1 MKNLFLLG
9 LVMMLAFFK
18 ESTAHDLKD
27 YVNKGDVE
35 ILVEALKYSDAGMFE
50 EAANEIQS
58 TNNKNLR
65 ILVSWL
71 KLRAGEGS
79 FSEYKEFLKY
89 YEHWPQTRLLKKFGE
104 LSIDESVKRK
114 DIEAFFKVRAECERL
129 RKVSHSLYED
139 DCLPQTANGSIFFLR
154 TIDKNT
160 TENLFDAVLEKLV
173 VRQTV
178 TDRQW
183 EYVKTKYKGQ
193 LAELATLRFKH
204 FKKTSDLKELNR
216 ISDFLDEKNLG
227 DLRNIK
233 KLKETKRISKK
244 FTNKKRYY
252 DDAGVTY
259 DYISVLR
266 RSGQFDLAQK
276 LIREYS
282 SKHFDTLEDE
292 RWLQIKQIYSL
303 RALRGGYANRAYE
316 IANTKYN
323 FSGDPNSLSDYLYLE
338 WLAGF
343 IALEFFNDPK
353 LAKDH
358 FLNFLALL
366 KEWEEKSDQ
375 LDEIGFHNS
384 IISLDIAN
392 ARIGYWLGRT
402 LIQLGEK
409 KSAREFFT
417 LSANFDYTFYG
428 QLALERLKM
437 NPSPRYIEKIKT
449 KDFTIDNQGDLVE
462 VAAALYFAERG
473 VLSDYIFG
481 HLAKDLSVPER
492 HKLCDILYN
501 AGFIK
506 GSLTVAKK
514 STQKGNPLYSE
525 LFPMGKDFVFDRN
538 VDKSLI
544 LSVIRQESEFFRAA
558 KSRTGALGLM
568 QLMPNTAKEVAGKL
582 KIKYEKSKLITDE
595 NYNIRLGSHY
605 LEYLLKRYKGSKVLT
620 LAAYNAGPANLKKWL
635 SNMGDPRKEGIDPL
649 VWIEL
654 IPFPETRNYI
664 KRVLEAIWIY
674 DSKVSG
680 SIEKPNLA
688 REYFGHLF

>member
-1 MKNLFLLG
+1 MKNLFLLV
-9 LVMMLAFFK
+9 LVITLAFLK
-18 ESTAHDLKD
+18 VSMAHDLED
-27 YVNKGDVE
+27 YVNKGDVG

-50 EAANEIQS
+50 EATDEIKN
-58 TNNKNLR
+58 TKNKNLR
-65 ILVSWL
+65 ALVKWL
-71 KLRAGEGS
+71 KLREGEGS
-79 FSEYKEFLKY
+79 FSEYTGFLKY
-89 YEHWPQTRLLKKFGE
+89 YEHWPQTRLLKKYGE
-104 LSIDESVKRK
+104 LSIDESVKRE
-114 DIEAFFKVRAECERL
+114 DIEAFFKLRAFCEKL
-129 RKVSHSLYED
+129 KKVSHILYED
-139 DCLPQTANGSIFFLR
+139 ECLPQTANGSIFFLK
-154 TIDKNT
+154 TLGKNT
-160 TENLFDAVLEKLV
+160 TKDLFDAVLEKLV

-178 TDRQW
+178 TDEQW
-183 EYVKTKYKGQ
+183 DYVKTNYKKK
-193 LAELATLRFKH
+193 LADMATLRFNH
-204 FKKTSDLKELNR
+204 FKKTSNLNELNR
-216 ISDFLDEKNLG
+216 ISDFLDGKNLK
-227 DLRNIK
+227 DLKDMK
-233 KLKETKRISKK
+233 KFKETKKLSKNII
-244 FTNKKRYY
+244 NKERYY
-252 DDAGVTY
+252 NDAGVTY

-323 FSGDPNSLSDYLYLE
+323 FADYPNSLSDYLYLE

-384 IISLDIAN
+384 IISLDIAG

-402 LIQLGEK
+402 LIQLGDK

-428 QLALERLKM
+428 QLSLERLKM
-437 NPSPRYIEKIKT
+437 KPNPRYIEKTNI
-449 KDFTIDNQGDLVE
+449 KDFKIDNQRDLVE

-481 HLAKDLSVPER
+481 YLAKDLSEPER
-492 HKLCDILYN
+492 YKLCDILYN

-514 STQKGNPLYSE
+514 STQKGHPLYSE
-525 LFPMGKDFVFDRN
+525 LFPIGKDFVFDQN
-538 VDKSLI
+538 VDKSLV

-605 LEYLLKRYKGSKVLT
+605 LKYLLKRYKGSKVLS

-635 SNMGDPRKEGIDPL
+635 SNMGDPRKKGIDPL

-664 KRVLEAIWIY
+664 KRVLEAIWVY
-674 DSKVSG
+674 DSKISG

>member
-1 MKNLFLLG
+1 
-9 LVMMLAFFK
+9 MLAFFK
-18 ESTAHDLKD
+18 ISMAHDLED
-27 YVNKGDVE
+27 YVNKGHVE
-35 ILVEALKYSDAGMFE
+35 ILVEALKYTDAGMFE
-50 EAANEIQS
+50 EAADEIKN
-58 TNNKNLR
+58 TNNKNL
-65 ILVSWL
+65 LVLVKWL
-71 KLRAGEGS
+71 KLREGEGN
-79 FSEYKEFLKY
+79 FSEYTEFLKY
-89 YEHWPQTRLLKKFGE
+89 YAHWPQTRLLKKFGE

-114 DIEAFFKVRAECERL
+114 DIQAFFKVRAVCEKL
-129 RKVSHSLYED
+129 RKVSYRLYED

-154 TIDKNT
+154 TLDKNT
-160 TENLFDAVLEKLV
+160 TKNLFDAVLEKLV
-173 VRQTV
+173 IRQTV
-178 TDRQW
+178 TDEQW
-183 EYVKTKYKGQ
+183 AYLKTNYKSK
-193 LAELATLRFKH
+193 LAEMATLRFKH
-204 FKKTSDLKELNR
+204 FKKTSNLRELNR
-216 ISDFLDEKNLG
+216 ISDFLDGKNLK
-227 DLRNIK
+227 DLKDIK
-233 KLKETKRISKK
+233 KFKETKKLSKNI
-244 FTNKKRYY
+244 TNKNRYY
-252 DDAGVTY
+252 NDAGVTY

-276 LIREYS
+276 LIRQYS

-323 FSGDPNSLSDYLYLE
+323 FSDDPNSLSDYLYLE

-353 LAKDH
+353 LAKKH

-366 KEWEEKSDQ
+366 KDWEEKSDQ

-384 IISLDIAN
+384 IISLDIAS

-402 LIQLGEK
+402 LIQLGDK

-437 NPSPRYIEKIKT
+437 IPSPRYIEKIDI
-449 KDFTIDNQGDLVE
+449 KDFKIDNQGDLVE

-481 HLAKDLSVPER
+481 YLSKDLSEPER
-492 HKLCDILYN
+492 HKLCNILYN

-506 GSLTVAKK
+506 GSLTVAKM
-514 STQKGNPLYSE
+514 STHKENPLYSE
-525 LFPMGKDFVFDRN
+525 LFPIGKDFVFDQN
-538 VDKSLI
+538 VDKSLV

-568 QLMPNTAKEVAGKL
+568 QLMPKTAKEVAGKL

-605 LEYLLKRYKGSKVLT
+605 LKYLLKRYKGSKVLT
-620 LAAYNAGPANLKKWL
+620 LAAYNAGPGNLRKWL
-635 SNMGDPRKEGIDPL
+635 SNMGDPRKKGIDPL

-664 KRVLEAIWIY
+664 KRVLEALWVY
-674 DSKVSG
+674 DSKISG
-680 SIEKPNLA
+680 SIEKPSLA
-688 REYFGHLF
+688 REYFGHRF